1 MACDRRWRRIRYAIV
16 AYEVGDLE
24 AVAGR
29 VRRRTQAKQ
38 NSRGGGGEGVEEEVV
53 LLKPNT
59 AGVGPGLTVAL
70 STSQK
75 PVMGGLWWRGT
86 GIRDSDWGKKDEKG
100 CF

>member
-1 MACDRRWRRIRYAIV
+1 MACDRRWRRIRNAIV
-16 AYEVGDLE
+16 ADEVGELE

-38 NSRGGGGEGVEEEVV
+38 TSRGGGGEGVEKEVV
-53 LLKPNT
+53 FFKPNT

-75 PVMGGLWWRGT
+75 PVMGGL
-86 GIRDSDWGKKDEKG
+86 RD
-100 CF
+100 

>member
-53 LLKPNT
+53 LFKPNK
-59 AGVGPGLTVAL
+59 AEVGPGLTVAL

-75 PVMGGLWWRGT
+75 PVMGGLW
-86 GIRDSDWGKKDEKG
+86 D
-100 CF
+100 